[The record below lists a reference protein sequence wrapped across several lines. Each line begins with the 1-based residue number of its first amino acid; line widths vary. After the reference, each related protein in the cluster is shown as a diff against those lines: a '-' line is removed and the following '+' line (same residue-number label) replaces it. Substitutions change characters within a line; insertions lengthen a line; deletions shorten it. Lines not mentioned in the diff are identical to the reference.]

1 MFYDIKN
8 NVLDVKCNESDI
20 CLPGATAPINFYRNK
35 FLNKKNRWTVFY
47 IKEKPQH
54 FWIFLGVAKAFL
66 KRPRERPIR
75 ENNDEYNLNKTYST
89 SLYTITL

>member
-35 FLNKKNRWTVFY
+35 FLNKKIDGLFFY
-47 IKEKPQH
+47 IKKKP
-54 FWIFLGVAKAFL
+54 
-66 KRPRERPIR
+66 
-75 ENNDEYNLNKTYST
+75 
-89 SLYTITL
+89 

>member
-35 FLNKKNRWTVFY
+35 FLNKKKDGLFF
-47 IKEKPQH
+47 I
-54 FWIFLGVAKAFL
+54 
-66 KRPRERPIR
+66 
-75 ENNDEYNLNKTYST
+75 
-89 SLYTITL
+89 